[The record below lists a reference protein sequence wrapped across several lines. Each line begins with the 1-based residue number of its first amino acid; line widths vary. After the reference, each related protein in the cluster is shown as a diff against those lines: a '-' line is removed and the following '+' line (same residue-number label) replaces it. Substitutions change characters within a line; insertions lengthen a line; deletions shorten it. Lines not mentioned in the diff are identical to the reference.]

1 MLTLQ
6 KGVFMGM
13 QDGRARIGK
22 TLKELMAHWRET
34 HSQWNDSTS
43 ATFESRFLT
52 PLEVD
57 SRQAVSAME
66 GMGQILQQ
74 IKRDCE

>member
-1 MLTLQ
+1 
-6 KGVFMGM
+6 M

-22 TLKELMAHWRET
+22 TIKELAAHWRET
-34 HSQWNDSTS
+34 RTQWDDSTAS
-43 ATFESRFLT
+43 AFEDRFLA
-52 PLEVD
+52 PLEAD
-57 SRQAVSAME
+57 SRQAISAME